1 MYVRFVVKHKRQ
13 TGKTM
18 IPRFRLPFENER
30 QQYNNL
36 VQQNILSAKQQ
47 GSWNVVEGFEHLAGI
62 LIDAAYTNLPRISP
76 RQKNIIYQNKLG
88 KKLKKNKLRLVLV
101 IGTRPSNLLWTYG
114 SWLDKIGNEPWLRNW
129 NALIAMATNGTVWK
143 EVENL
148 SSLIGSN
155 LRISTGNWLMNKV
168 LQKQRLNILLMFN
181 GHLLTITKLIPKEKN
196 SYFWRN
202 QTTCLIPHLLL
213 MYLTQSWLLWRTTKH
228 LGRMGAGPN

>member
-1 MYVRFVVKHKRQ
+1 MLQRMVSMNTWFEKTTPFLATFRDISTSYFQLGWVNSQTHGQLDYIFVSDTWRNACKETHCIHETLLDSDDALILADMYVRFAAKHKRQ

-18 IPRFRLPFENER
+18 IPRFRLPSENER

-62 LIDAAYTNLPRISP
+62 LIDAACVSLPRISP

-114 SWLDKIGNEPWLRNW
+114 SWLDKIGNEP
-129 NALIAMATNGTVWK
+129 
-143 EVENL
+143 
-148 SSLIGSN
+148 
-155 LRISTGNWLMNKV
+155 
-168 LQKQRLNILLMFN
+168 
-181 GHLLTITKLIPKEKN
+181 
-196 SYFWRN
+196 
-202 QTTCLIPHLLL
+202 
-213 MYLTQSWLLWRTTKH
+213 
-228 LGRMGAGPN
+228 